1 MIVQKRLTAVF
12 YRTSAGREPVREWL
26 WSLDDEARKQI
37 GEDLQGIEF
46 GWPIGLPL
54 CRPMGKGLYEMRS
67 TLGNR
72 IARLFFVPTN
82 DRLVVLHAFIKKT
95 QATPKTELDIART
108 RQRDWEKNR

>member
-1 MIVQKRLTAVF
+1 
-12 YRTSAGREPVREWL
+12 
-26 WSLDDEARKQI
+26 
-37 GEDLQGIEF
+37 
-46 GWPIGLPL
+46 
-54 CRPMGKGLYEMRS
+54 MRS